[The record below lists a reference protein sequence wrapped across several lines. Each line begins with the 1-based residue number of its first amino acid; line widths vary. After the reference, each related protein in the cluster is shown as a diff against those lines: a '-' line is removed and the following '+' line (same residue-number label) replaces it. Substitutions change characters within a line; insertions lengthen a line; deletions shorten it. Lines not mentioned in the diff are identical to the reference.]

1 MAAWK
6 TCKLGEVCVK
16 IGSGATPLGG
26 AAGYLPS
33 GVAFIRSQNVYNL
46 HFETDGLAHL
56 SEAAARKL
64 QSVSVER
71 GDVLLNITGDS
82 VARTCLVPERVLPAR
97 VSQHVLIIRADR
109 AKVFPSFLSYQLAS
123 PRTQAWLLG
132 LAVGR
137 GASRNALT
145 KEMVASL
152 EISLPSLSEQERIAG
167 VLGAY
172 DDLIALN
179 ARRMALLEEAAHRLY
194 RECFFANPVIMRTCE
209 AEEVCNITIGKT
221 PSRVVQDYFTDKP
234 PGMTW
239 ISIADME
246 PGMLFLS
253 RSSEYLTAD
262 AVRRSHIQVVPT
274 GSVLL
279 SFKLTIGRVAIAGE
293 PLTTNEAIAH
303 FRLPSPIWREYVYF
317 YLRDFN
323 YATLGSTSAIGT
335 AINSQIVKRMPF
347 AVPEE
352 LARIE
357 TFHRRVSPY
366 FDAVG
371 VLARENALLREARDG
386 LLPRLLREA

>member
-6 TCKLGEVCVK
+6 TCKLGEVADYVVERRSAKTLTVDNYISTENLLPDRGGRVVASALPQSGNVVAWQAEDVLVSNIRPYFKK
-16 IGSGATPLGG
+16 IWMTREGCGG
-26 AAGYLPS
+26 AS
-33 GVAFIRSQNVYNL
+33 N
-46 HFETDGLAHL
+46 
-56 SEAAARKL
+56 
-64 QSVSVER
+64 
-71 GDVLLNITGDS
+71 DVL
-82 VARTCLVPERVLPAR
+82 VVRARRVHVLPA
-97 VSQHVLIIRADR
+97 
-109 AKVFPSFLSYQLAS
+109 FLYYRLAS
-123 PRTQAWLLG
+123 DAFFAYMMAGANGAKMPRGNRAQIMRF
-132 LAVGR
+132 VF
-137 GASRNALT
+137 
-145 KEMVASL
+145 
-152 EISLPSLSEQERIAG
+152 SLPTLSEQERIAG

-179 ARRMALLEEAAHRLY
+179 ARRMALLEKAAHRLY

-357 TFHRRVSPY
+357 TFHHQVAPY
-366 FDAVG
+366 FEAVG
-371 VLARENALLREARDG
+371 ALARENALLREARDG
-386 LLPRLLREA
+386 LLPRLLREEA

>member
-6 TCKLGEVCVK
+6 TCKLGEVCVLQRGHDLPRSAMHGGIIPVVGSQGI
-16 IGSGATPLGG
+16 IGYHDCPTANAPCPGVTLGRSGSLG
-26 AAGYLPS
+26 
-33 GVAFIRSQNVYNL
+33 
-46 HFETDGLAHL
+46 H
-56 SEAAARKL
+56 
-64 QSVSVER
+64 
-71 GDVLLNITGDS
+71 
-82 VARTCLVPERVLPAR
+82 
-97 VSQHVLIIRADR
+97 
-109 AKVFPSFLSYQLAS
+109 
-123 PRTQAWLLG
+123 PRLWAEPCWIHNTALYVKDFCGNDPRFVCYLLG
-132 LAVGR
+132 LINYETFNGGGAVPTLN
-137 GASRNALT
+137 RNVLHQLS
-145 KEMVASL
+145 V
-152 EISLPSLSEQERIAG
+152 SLPTLSEQERIAG

-172 DDLIALN
+172 DDLIAIN

-386 LLPRLLREA
+386 LLPRLLREEA